1 MTHSLSKLPAGSE
14 IVVLGDFNIDYLAV
28 EDDSAFKLKR
38 QLQKYAITNEF
49 EQLINTPTR
58 ICEQTKSA
66 IDLIMVNNNHR
77 ILESVVIHSA
87 ISDHS
92 IVFCTIKSGV
102 PKSQPKTVE
111 YRSYRKYDKDA
122 FVKDLAE
129 TNWNLIDIDRDVDP
143 AVETW
148 NIPFT
153 DVANRHEPIKKTRI
167 KGIKTPLMTSD
178 LSNAM
183 RDRDFHHRKA
193 IKTNAKYHCGLFKK
207 IKCVVKKLVKKCKT
221 DY

>member
-38 QLQKYAITNEF
+38 QLQKFAITNEF

-66 IDLIMVNNNHR
+66 IDLIFVNNNHR
-77 ILESVVIHSA
+77 IVESGVIHSG

-193 IKTNAKYHCGLFKK
+193 IKTNSKYHCGLFKK
-207 IKCVVKKLVKKCKT
+207 IKCFVNKLVK
-221 DY
+221 

>member
-1 MTHSLSKLPAGSE
+1 M
-14 IVVLGDFNIDYLAV
+14 GDFNIDYLAV

-58 ICEQTKSA
+58 IGKQTKSA
-66 IDLIMVNNNHR
+66 IDLILVNNNHR
-77 ILESVVIHSA
+77 IVESGVIQSG
-87 ISDHS
+87 ISNHS

-102 PKSQPKTVE
+102 PKSQPNTVE

-148 NIPFT
+148 NIPSS

-193 IKTNAKYHCGLFKK
+193 IKTNSKYHCGLFKK
-207 IKCVVKKLVKKCKT
+207 INCFVNKLVKKCKT